1 MNRFIT
7 KQHRLAYLKKT
18 IFQFKNA
25 ACQLL
30 CNLLKGQSYRVPI
43 RLQLN
48 EVECGA
54 ACLATIL
61 SYYGRHTSVSE
72 CRDCFDVGRDGVSA
86 QHLAEVAHSY
96 GLRVKAYAI
105 DMADFRYV
113 PLPAI
118 AHWNFNHFV
127 VVESWSP
134 NRIGIVDPA
143 GGRYQLTAAQFDG
156 SFTGVVL
163 TLEPGAGFEPR
174 GKTSQP
180 LWLQFLIRYT
190 VLQPQLFIQII
201 GASLLLQC
209 LGLGLPI
216 LTKVFIDRIL
226 PFHLNSLMPIL
237 AIGIAILMLAQLI
250 VSYLRS
256 ALLIYL
262 RARIDIQTILGFFD
276 HLLTLPFRFFEQRS
290 TGDLSMRMGSN
301 AIIREMLTTQSLSVL
316 LDGCFILGYLLIL
329 LSQQLFFGL
338 IVLAFGLLQVALLL
352 ATTRRVHYLMQKELA
367 AQAEAQSY
375 MVEALTGILTLKA
388 TGCEDR
394 AFDRWSNL
402 FIKHL
407 NVSLQRNQ
415 LTAIIEAFLQAMRTL
430 SPLVLL
436 WLGTFYVLQKN
447 MSLGTMLAMNAIAA
461 LFLAPIASLV
471 TSGQYLQVA
480 GAHLERLTDVLQAES
495 EQGIKTTK
503 AAPKL
508 KGHIEFKNVSF
519 QYDKNAPLVLKNV
532 SFVIQPG
539 QKVAIVGQSGSGKST
554 LAKLLL
560 GLYRPNTGQILY
572 DGISLE
578 NFNSRTWRNQFGVVL
593 QEPFLFSGSIRQNI
607 AFNKPALSLQEVIA
621 AAHIA
626 VIDDE
631 IMQMPMGYETR
642 IAEGGSGLSGGQRQR
657 LSLARALAG
666 QPAIL
671 LLDEATSHLDTPT
684 ERLVEQNLGQISCTQ
699 IIIAHRLSTIR
710 NADLILVL
718 HRGSIVEQGS
728 HTYLLEQRGYYA
740 TLVNNQL

>member
-1 MNRFIT
+1 M
-7 KQHRLAYLKKT
+7 
-18 IFQFKNA
+18 
-25 ACQLL
+25 
-30 CNLLKGQSYRVPI
+30 

-61 SYYGRHTSVSE
+61 SYYGRHTRVSE

-86 QHLAEVAHSY
+86 QHLAEVARNY

-143 GGRYQLTAAQFDG
+143 GGRYQLTTAQFDG

-209 LGLGLPI
+209 LGLGLPM

-388 TGCEDR
+388 TGCEDQ

-402 FIKHL
+402 FMKHL

-578 NFNSRTWRNQFGVVL
+578 NFKCRTWRNQFGVVL

-718 HRGSIVEQGS
+718 HRGSIVDQGS